1 MSGFPPWIHQKQL
14 FVKLGKINQLFQFL
28 RKCDFL
34 GGQRCS
40 FLFHTQNEEKSQVC
54 FLLFFGQF
62 EWENGWAG
70 KSQLWSLTKKRRDRP
85 AGTTRNDSPS
95 YHQAMPCTR
104 SLSGKFLHFELLAE
118 EGAQKTGSRGRVQNM
133 RIGAWRRWQFNSIPP
148 PPLPLM
154 PSSGM

>member
-28 RKCDFL
+28 RKMWFFWGSKVFFPL
-34 GGQRCS
+34 PHSKWGKVTS
-40 FLFHTQNEEKSQVC
+40 
-54 FLLFFGQF
+54 LLLAFFGQF

-70 KSQLWSLTKKRRDRP
+70 ESQLWSLTKKRRDRP